1 MDKENAKKISAE
13 NFLKSHGEYNKF
25 DVILRDM
32 DVVIKQMENTVRDF
46 RSSIEKI
53 EADNQDEYS
62 KIEESWN
69 KEEDYY
75 SFYRGA
81 DIFRS
86 SDRNF
91 FINSMKVKAE
101 EIKRMVKKMQGIR
114 PWN

>member
-1 MDKENAKKISAE
+1 MDKESAKKLSAE
-13 NFLKSHGEYNKF
+13 NFLKSHEEYNKF

-32 DVVIKQMENTVRDF
+32 DIIIKQMENTVRDF

-81 DIFRS
+81 NIFRS

>member
-1 MDKENAKKISAE
+1 MDKESAKKISTE
-13 NFLKSHGEYNKF
+13 NFLKSHVEYNKF

-32 DVVIKQMENTVRDF
+32 DVVVKQMENTVRDF

-101 EIKRMVKKMQGIR
+101 EIKRMVKKMQEIR